1 MGVDQIDHLQNIRMA
16 ERYGEYVTAFKVV
29 SHLYYKTCFA
39 KEVTNL

>member
-29 SHLYYKTCFA
+29 IFTIKPVFPR
-39 KEVTNL
+39 K